1 MNLSVQS
8 GFLILAV
15 TAAHLLLISIFTQ
28 QATPV
33 SGEGNQWEMPSV
45 SESTLN
51 LEAGLVEEPASP
63 EISAAPDAPAVTPPA
78 PASTEEAVDLPAL
91 PLPRTMKALPES

>member
-8 GFLILAV
+8 GFLIIAV
-15 TAAHLLLISIFTQ
+15 TAAHLLLISIFTH

-33 SGEGNQWEMPSV
+33 SEEGNHWEMPSV
-45 SESTLN
+45 SESSLN